1 MRRDEERKPVKLRV
15 IAKWT
20 TLFVGLVL
28 LLSVLGFATCAG
40 VRSFG
45 VWSKG
50 KAGEATLAEQEW
62 AKKVAIEEAKA
73 EMESAKLKA
82 QAEIERAKGVAEA
95 NRIIADSLK
104 GNEVY
109 LRYLWVN
116 GLHDG
121 SSEVIY
127 VPTEAQLPILEAG
140 KRVIAE
146 HPGK

>member
-1 MRRDEERKPVKLRV
+1 MSYDPRKPWT
-15 IAKWT
+15 AKHW
-20 TLFVGLVL
+20 LILCVAVFVGVVL
-28 LLSVLGFATCAG
+28 LGGLCFGTCAG
-40 VRSFG
+40 IRKFG
-45 VWSKG
+45 VWSRS

-62 AKKVAIEEAKA
+62 AKMVAIEEARA
-73 EMESAKLKA
+73 EFESSKLKA
-82 QAEIERAKGVAEA
+82 EAEIERAKGVAEA

-140 KRVIAE
+140 KRVVEPCPAA
-146 HPGK
+146 K